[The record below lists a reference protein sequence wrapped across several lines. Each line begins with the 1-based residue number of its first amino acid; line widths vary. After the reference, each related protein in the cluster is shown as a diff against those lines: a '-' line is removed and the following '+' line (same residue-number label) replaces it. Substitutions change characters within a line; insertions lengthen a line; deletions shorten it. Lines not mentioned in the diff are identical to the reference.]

1 MTRLNLFA
9 PDVRENPYPF
19 YATLR
24 RESPVCQVDPNGMW
38 VVTRYDD
45 IVAALKDTQVFS
57 SAGLRIASEPPYLRR
72 HNPLS
77 RSLLLADPPRHSQ
90 LRSLI
95 NRAFT
100 AATVTSLEPQMR
112 STAAKLAD
120 ELVERRSVEFISD
133 FALRAQVSV
142 LANLLGLDPSLK
154 QHFKRWATD
163 IVSVSGVSPEDQA
176 RLDEVRSSLDEM
188 EQYAQALLAKRRAHL
203 EDDWL
208 SDLLRARLDNNELT
222 DDDLIGFVFLFLV
235 AGLETTVTLTT
246 QMVSTLARRPEW
258 MDRLREEP
266 ALIAPFIEEVLR
278 TEPPLH
284 ATIRLTL
291 AETELSGVRLPAHA
305 PVLLLVGS
313 GLRDEAR
320 FEEPDRFDPERR
332 VQANLAFGHGA
343 HFCVGALLARTQA
356 RVVLEELL
364 RKVRRFELR
373 TERLEWNMSLNTR
386 CPIELPVEAVSLP
399 WAQCA

>member
-19 YATLR
+19 YAALR

-45 IVAALKDTQVFS
+45 VVAALKDTQVFS
-57 SAGLRIASEPPYLRR
+57 SAGLRLASEPPYLRR

-77 RSLLLADPPRHSQ
+77 RSLLMADPPRHGQ

-100 AATVTSLEPQMR
+100 ASTVASLEPLMR
-112 STAAKLAD
+112 STAERLAD
-120 ELVERRSVEFISD
+120 ELVERRTVEFISD

-142 LANLLGLDPSLK
+142 LAQLLGLDPSLK

-163 IVSVSGVSPEDQA
+163 IVGVSGVSPEDRA
-176 RLDEVRSSLDEM
+176 RLDEVRGSLDEM
-188 EQYAQALLAKRRAHL
+188 ERYAQALLAKRRSQL

-222 DDDLIGFVFLFLV
+222 DDDLIGFIFLFLV
-235 AGLETTVTLTT
+235 AGLETTVTLMT
-246 QMVSTLARRPEW
+246 QVVLTLARRPEW
-258 MDRLREEP
+258 MDRLRDEP

-278 TEPPLH
+278 TEPPIH

-291 AETELSGVRLPAHA
+291 AETELRGVRLPAQSA
-305 PVLLLVGS
+305 VLLLVGS

-320 FEEPDRFDPERR
+320 FPDPDRFDPERR

-343 HFCVGALLARTQA
+343 HFCVGAPLARTQA

-373 TERLEWNMSLNTR
+373 TERLDWNMSLNTR
-386 CPIELPVEAVSLP
+386 CPLELPVEAVSRP